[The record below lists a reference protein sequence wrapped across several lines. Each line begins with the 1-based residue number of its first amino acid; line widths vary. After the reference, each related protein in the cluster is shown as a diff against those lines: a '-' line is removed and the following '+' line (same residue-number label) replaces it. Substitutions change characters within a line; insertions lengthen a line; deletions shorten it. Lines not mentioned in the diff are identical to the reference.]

1 MSVNPVSWA
10 TANQDGINYLM
21 LRTAMRVYDKAPR
34 ELGDEEIKGL
44 RKQVFKE
51 FELQNLVLSSD
62 EARDIIVPDSLVES
76 SIADIK
82 KRYKDEEEFL
92 QDLDDNGLSQAGF
105 REALLRE
112 LKVDTTLER
121 VGSRCIS
128 ISEMDVMIYYH
139 MHKDRFTQEETR
151 TARHILITINPDFPE
166 NTRDA
171 ALTKIQTLRERL
183 SKKPK
188 RFSEQ
193 ALKHSECPTAMNGGL
208 LGRVPKGELYPEL
221 EAALFA
227 MKEGKV
233 SDVIE
238 SELGF
243 HILLCETI
251 HAAGPV
257 SLKEASP
264 KISKH
269 LQDRARRMCQK
280 SWITQLYEKA
290 NDGQNSSKGRAI

>member
-1 MSVNPVSWA
+1 MSANPVSRA
-10 TANQDGINYLM
+10 VTNQDGINYLM
-21 LRTAMRVYDKAPR
+21 LRTAMRLYDKMPR
-34 ELGDEEIKGL
+34 DLGDEEIKGL

-51 FELQNLVLSSD
+51 FELQNLVLASE
-62 EARDIIVPDSLVES
+62 EARDVIVPQSMVEN
-76 SIADIK
+76 SIEDIR

-92 QDLDDNGLSQAGF
+92 QDLDDNGLTQSGF

-121 VGSRCIS
+121 VGSRSID

-139 MHKDRFTQEETR
+139 MHKDRFVQEEAR

-171 ALTKIQTLRERL
+171 ALSKIKTLRERL

-208 LGRVPKGELYPEL
+208 LGRVPRGELYPEL
-221 EAALFA
+221 EAALFD

-233 SDVIE
+233 SEVIE

-243 HILLCETI
+243 HLLYCETI
-251 HAAGPV
+251 HPSGPV
-257 SLKEASP
+257 SLKEATP

-280 SWITQLYEKA
+280 AWITQLYEKA
-290 NDGQNSSKGRAI
+290 NDANNHKGKAT